1 MNFVDMQVAMEA
13 IGFQGPEVANKLAA
27 YLTDIMQ
34 ERTGKEADA
43 SKARKDMIKYLKDTT
58 GMKLDIIFDT
68 DMAPCTLPFHIN
80 PDTILGYKTLKDFYV
95 EESNAT
101 MKRLKEVKNRSHID
115 LDKGR
120 VSGIFSEYE
129 TPIYM
134 GYYALRS
141 LRMTPREIAAILA
154 HEVGHC
160 LVAYE
165 MAFRTVRTNQILAAA
180 SKAAAGGDKGQYEYV
195 LKTAEEVLDLKSG
208 MFDEIKETKDQKTV
222 MTVIMGKAER
232 KTHDDSLMGNT
243 TYDITTFEALAD
255 NYAARLGLGKE
266 LVTGLEKLY
275 REFGAAEF
283 SSVARIAATML
294 DIYSVVSIIGSVI
307 AMGSNP
313 IMGALYLGL
322 NMLGLY
328 ARLDGRDHNN
338 VYDKLTIRFK
348 RVKEQIIQYLKDKS
362 LPAADVKRS
371 LESVAHI
378 EKTIAQIS
386 EYKGFLPAIFNMVDP
401 ASRAVNS
408 ARDIQQNLEAMVAND
423 MYLKAAALRTM

>member
-266 LVTGLEKLY
+266 LVTGLEKIY

-283 SSVARIAATML
+283 SSGARIATTMF

-307 AMGSNP
+307 VMGSNP

>member
-266 LVTGLEKLY
+266 LVTGLEKIY

-283 SSVARIAATML
+283 SSGARIAATML

-307 AMGSNP
+307 VMGSNP

>member
-283 SSVARIAATML
+283 SSGARIAATML
-294 DIYSVVSIIGSVI
+294 DIYSVVCIIGSVI

-322 NMLGLY
+322 NMMGLY

>member
-58 GMKLDIIFDT
+58 GMKLDITFDT

-141 LRMTPREIAAILA
+141 LHMTPREIAAILA

-283 SSVARIAATML
+283 SSGARIAATML
-294 DIYSVVSIIGSVI
+294 DIYSVVSMIGAVI
-307 AMGSNP
+307 VMGSNP

>member
-58 GMKLDIIFDT
+58 GMKLDITFDT

-275 REFGAAEF
+275 RNFGAAEF
-283 SSVARIAATML
+283 SSGARIVATML
-294 DIYSVVSIIGSVI
+294 DIYSVVSMIGAVI
-307 AMGSNP
+307 VMGSNP

>member
-27 YLTDIMQ
+27 YITDIMQ

-283 SSVARIAATML
+283 SSGARIAATML
-294 DIYSVVSIIGSVI
+294 DIYSVVSMIGAVI

>member
-58 GMKLDIIFDT
+58 GMKLDITFDT

-80 PDTILGYKTLKDFYV
+80 PDTILGHKTLKDFYV

-134 GYYALRS
+134 GYYAIRS
-141 LRMTPREIAAILA
+141 LRLTPREIAAILA

-283 SSVARIAATML
+283 SSFARIAATML
-294 DIYSVVSIIGSVI
+294 DIYSVVSMIGAVI

>member
-283 SSVARIAATML
+283 SSGARIAATML
-294 DIYSVVSIIGSVI
+294 DIYSVVSMISAVI
-307 AMGSNP
+307 VMGSNP

>member
-134 GYYALRS
+134 GYYAIRS
-141 LRMTPREIAAILA
+141 MRLTPREIAAILA

-283 SSVARIAATML
+283 SSGARIAATML
-294 DIYSVVSIIGSVI
+294 DIYSVVSMISAVI
-307 AMGSNP
+307 VMGSNP

>member
-141 LRMTPREIAAILA
+141 LHMTPREIAAILA

-283 SSVARIAATML
+283 SSGARIEATML
-294 DIYSVVSIIGSVI
+294 DIYSVVSMIGAVI
-307 AMGSNP
+307 VMGSNP

>member
-80 PDTILGYKTLKDFYV
+80 PDTILGHKTLKDFYV

-294 DIYSVVSIIGSVI
+294 DIYSVVSMIGAVI

>member
-27 YLTDIMQ
+27 YITDIMQ

-141 LRMTPREIAAILA
+141 LHMTPREIAAILA

-294 DIYSVVSIIGSVI
+294 DIYSVVSMISAVI

-322 NMLGLY
+322 NMWGLY

>member
-27 YLTDIMQ
+27 YITDIMQ

-134 GYYALRS
+134 GYYAIRS
-141 LRMTPREIAAILA
+141 MRLTPREIAAILA

-294 DIYSVVSIIGSVI
+294 DIYSVVSMISAVI
-307 AMGSNP
+307 VMGSNP

-322 NMLGLY
+322 NMWGLY

>member
-58 GMKLDIIFDT
+58 GMKLDITFDT

-80 PDTILGYKTLKDFYV
+80 PDTILGHKTLKDFYV

-134 GYYALRS
+134 GYYAIRS
-141 LRMTPREIAAILA
+141 LRLTPREIAAILA

-266 LVTGLEKLY
+266 LVTGLEKIY

-283 SSVARIAATML
+283 SSGARIAATML
-294 DIYSVVSIIGSVI
+294 DIYSVVSMIGAVI

>member
-58 GMKLDIIFDT
+58 GMKLDITFDT

-80 PDTILGYKTLKDFYV
+80 PDTILGHKTLKDFYV

-134 GYYALRS
+134 GYYAIRS
-141 LRMTPREIAAILA
+141 LRLTPREIAAILA

-266 LVTGLEKLY
+266 LVTGLEKIY

-283 SSVARIAATML
+283 SSGARIATTMF

-307 AMGSNP
+307 VMGSNP

>member
-27 YLTDIMQ
+27 YITDIMQ

-141 LRMTPREIAAILA
+141 LHMTPREIAAILA

-283 SSVARIAATML
+283 SSRARIAATML
-294 DIYSVVSIIGSVI
+294 DIYSVVSMIGAVI
-307 AMGSNP
+307 VMGSNP

-322 NMLGLY
+322 NMWGLY

>member
-95 EESNAT
+95 EESNTT

-134 GYYALRS
+134 GYYAIRS
-141 LRMTPREIAAILA
+141 MRLTPREIAAILA

-266 LVTGLEKLY
+266 LVTGLEKIY
-275 REFGAAEF
+275 RKFGAAEF
-283 SSVARIAATML
+283 SSGARIAATML
-294 DIYSVVSIIGSVI
+294 DIYSVVSMIGAVI
-307 AMGSNP
+307 VMGSNP

>member
-58 GMKLDIIFDT
+58 GMKLDITFDT

-80 PDTILGYKTLKDFYV
+80 PDTILGHKTLKDFYV

-134 GYYALRS
+134 GYYAIRS
-141 LRMTPREIAAILA
+141 MRLTPREIAAILA

-283 SSVARIAATML
+283 SSGARIAATML
-294 DIYSVVSIIGSVI
+294 DIYSVVSMIGAVI

-322 NMLGLY
+322 NMWGLY

>member
-58 GMKLDIIFDT
+58 GMKLDITFDT

-80 PDTILGYKTLKDFYV
+80 PDTILGHKTLKDFYV

-134 GYYALRS
+134 GYYAIRS
-141 LRMTPREIAAILA
+141 LRLTPREIAAILA

-165 MAFRTVRTNQILAAA
+165 MAFRAVRTNQILAAA

-294 DIYSVVSIIGSVI
+294 DIYSVVSMIGAVI

-322 NMLGLY
+322 NMWGLY

>member
-27 YLTDIMQ
+27 YITDIMQ

-58 GMKLDIIFDT
+58 GMKLDITFDT

-283 SSVARIAATML
+283 SSGARIAATML
-294 DIYSVVSIIGSVI
+294 DIYSVVSMIGAVI
-307 AMGSNP
+307 VMGSNP

>member
-95 EESNAT
+95 EESNTT

-208 MFDEIKETKDQKTV
+208 MLDEIKETKDQKTV

-283 SSVARIAATML
+283 SFGARIAATIL
-294 DIYSVVSIIGSVI
+294 DIYSVVSMIGSVI
-307 AMGSNP
+307 VLGSNP

-423 MYLKAAALRTM
+423 MYLKAAALRTL

>member
-283 SSVARIAATML
+283 SFRARIAATML
-294 DIYSVVSIIGSVI
+294 DIYSVVSMIGAVI

-322 NMLGLY
+322 NMWGLY

>member
-232 KTHDDSLMGNT
+232 KTHDDSLRGNT

-283 SSVARIAATML
+283 SSGARIAVTML

-307 AMGSNP
+307 VMGSNP

-423 MYLKAAALRTM
+423 MYLKAAALRTL

>member
-58 GMKLDIIFDT
+58 GMKLDITFDT

-222 MTVIMGKAER
+222 ITVIMGKAER

-283 SSVARIAATML
+283 SSVARIATTMF

-307 AMGSNP
+307 VMGSNP

>member
-58 GMKLDIIFDT
+58 GMKLDITFDT
-68 DMAPCTLPFHIN
+68 DMPPCTLPFHIN
-80 PDTILGYKTLKDFYV
+80 PDTILGHKTLKDFYV

-283 SSVARIAATML
+283 SSRARIVTTMF
-294 DIYSVVSIIGSVI
+294 DIYSVVSMIGAVI

-322 NMLGLY
+322 NMWGLY

>member
-101 MKRLKEVKNRSHID
+101 MKRLKEIKNRSHID

-266 LVTGLEKLY
+266 LVTGLEKIY

-283 SSVARIAATML
+283 SSGARIAATML
-294 DIYSVVSIIGSVI
+294 DIYSVICIIGSVI

-322 NMLGLY
+322 NMMGLY

-386 EYKGFLPAIFNMVDP
+386 EYKSFLPAIFNMVDP

>member
-283 SSVARIAATML
+283 SSGARIAATML
-294 DIYSVVSIIGSVI
+294 DIYSVVSMIGVVI
-307 AMGSNP
+307 VMGSNP

>member
-283 SSVARIAATML
+283 SSGARIATTML
-294 DIYSVVSIIGSVI
+294 DIYSVVSMIGAVII
-307 AMGSNP
+307 MGSNP

-322 NMLGLY
+322 NMWGLY

>member
-134 GYYALRS
+134 GYYAIRS
-141 LRMTPREIAAILA
+141 MRLTPREIAAILA

-283 SSVARIAATML
+283 SSGARIAATML
-294 DIYSVVSIIGSVI
+294 DIYSVVSMIGAVI

>member
-58 GMKLDIIFDT
+58 GMKLDITFDT

-275 REFGAAEF
+275 RNFGAAEF
-283 SSVARIAATML
+283 SSGARIVATML

-307 AMGSNP
+307 VMGSNP

>member
-58 GMKLDIIFDT
+58 GMKLDITFDT

-80 PDTILGYKTLKDFYV
+80 PDTILGHKTLKDFYV

-165 MAFRTVRTNQILAAA
+165 MAFRAVRTNQILAAA

-294 DIYSVVSIIGSVI
+294 DIYSVVSMISAVI

-322 NMLGLY
+322 NMWGLY

>member
-101 MKRLKEVKNRSHID
+101 MKRLKEVKNRSYID

-283 SSVARIAATML
+283 SSGARIAATML
-294 DIYSVVSIIGSVI
+294 DIYSVVSMIGGVI
-307 AMGSNP
+307 VMGSNP

-423 MYLKAAALRTM
+423 IYLKAAALRTI

>member
-58 GMKLDIIFDT
+58 GMKLDITFDT

-80 PDTILGYKTLKDFYV
+80 PDTILGHKTLKDFYV

-134 GYYALRS
+134 GYYAIRS
-141 LRMTPREIAAILA
+141 LRLTPREIAAILA

-294 DIYSVVSIIGSVI
+294 DIYSVVSMIGAVI

-322 NMLGLY
+322 NMWGLY

>member
-58 GMKLDIIFDT
+58 GMKLDITFDT

-80 PDTILGYKTLKDFYV
+80 PDTILGRKTLKDFYV

-134 GYYALRS
+134 GYYAIRS
-141 LRMTPREIAAILA
+141 LRLTPREIAAILA

-283 SSVARIAATML
+283 SSGARIAATML
-294 DIYSVVSIIGSVI
+294 DIYSVVSMIGAVI

-322 NMLGLY
+322 NMWGLY

>member
-1 MNFVDMQVAMEA
+1 MNFVDMHVAMEA
-13 IGFQGPEVANKLAA
+13 IGFQSPDVANKLVA
-27 YLTDIMQ
+27 YVEEIMQ

-43 SKARKDMIKYLKDTT
+43 CKARKDMIKYLKDLT

-80 PDTILGYKTLKDFYV
+80 PDSILGYKSIKDFYV
-95 EESNAT
+95 EESAAT
-101 MKRLKEVKNRSHID
+101 LKRLKEIKSRSFID
-115 LDKGR
+115 LDKGK
-120 VSGIFSEYE
+120 VGGIFSEYE
-129 TPIYM
+129 TPIYL
-134 GYYALRS
+134 GYYPLRS
-141 LRMTPREIAAILA
+141 LRLTAREIVAILA

-165 MAFRTVRTNQILAAA
+165 LAFRVVRTNQILTAA

-195 LKTAEEVLDLKSG
+195 LKTAEDVLDLKSG
-208 MFDEIKETKDQKTV
+208 VFDEIKETTDQKTV
-222 MTVIMGKAER
+222 MTVILGKAER
-232 KTHDDSLMGNT
+232 KTHDESLMGNT

-283 SSVARIAATML
+283 STGARIAATMM
-294 DIYSVVSIIGSVI
+294 DVYSIVSMIGAVFLMASNPVVS
-307 AMGSNP
+307 
-313 IMGALYLGL
+313 ALYLGL
-322 NMLGLY
+322 NVLGLY

-338 VYDKLTIRFK
+338 VYDKLSVRFK
-348 RVKEQIIQYLKDKS
+348 RVKEQIIQYTKDRN
-362 LPAADVKRS
+362 LPSAEVKRC

-386 EYKGFLPAIFNMVDP
+386 EYKGFLPAIFNLIDP

-408 ARDIQQNLEAMVAND
+408 ARDIQKNLESMVAND

>member
-80 PDTILGYKTLKDFYV
+80 PDTILGRKTLKDFYV

-283 SSVARIAATML
+283 SSGARIAATML
-294 DIYSVVSIIGSVI
+294 DIYSVVSMIGAVI
-307 AMGSNP
+307 VMGSNP

>member
-58 GMKLDIIFDT
+58 GMKLDITFDT

-80 PDTILGYKTLKDFYV
+80 PDTILGHKTLKDFYV

-134 GYYALRS
+134 GYYAIRS
-141 LRMTPREIAAILA
+141 MRLTPREIAAILA

-283 SSVARIAATML
+283 SSGARIAATML
-294 DIYSVVSIIGSVI
+294 DIYSVVSMIGAVI

>member
-27 YLTDIMQ
+27 YITDIMQ

-275 REFGAAEF
+275 RKFGAAEF
-283 SSVARIAATML
+283 SSGARIAVTML
-294 DIYSVVSIIGSVI
+294 DIYSVIAIIGSVI

-313 IMGALYLGL
+313 IMGALYLGF